1 MVLATNV
8 DTICW
13 PIYQTNMGN
22 DSFFFVTLTFKI
34 DLINFLVGYHQKLEK
49 AVELNTSRI

>member
-1 MVLATNV
+1 MVLTTSV

-13 PIYQTNMGN
+13 PIYQTDIGN
-22 DSFFFVTLTFKI
+22 ASFFFVTLTFKI

-49 AVELNTSRI
+49 AVESKTSRI